1 MSDQFKPIAPL
12 PPTNEPYRV
21 AVRRLRWFKAAFL
34 RFVETQEDELGCE
47 FSVDEAR
54 IAAVFVRWLERI
66 DRQRPRDKSERPA
79 FFAFAA
85 SLMFRELIADMP
97 IKARGPTTKP
107 DPDAPSAFWPEGY
120 VCTMF
125 CLSVHAAAMEQEFN
139 LQTHL
144 APDIDNI
151 RSWWSFRENV
161 REDNSFA
168 AGFLQKMLGY
178 EPNWFMPA
186 SFVSR
191 IGDWLV
197 FPEATS
203 NGETLQRL

>member
-1 MSDQFKPIAPL
+1 MSDQIKPIATL

-34 RFVETQEDELGCE
+34 RFVEIQEDELGCDFE
-47 FSVDEAR
+47 IEETK
-54 IAAVFVRWLERI
+54 IAAVFVRWLEMI
-66 DRQRPRDKSERPA
+66 DRQRPSDKSERPA

-97 IKARGPTTKP
+97 IKARGPATKQ
-107 DPDAPSAFWPEGY
+107 DADAPGAFWPEGY

-125 CLSVHAAAMEQEFN
+125 CLSVHAAAMEQEFH
-139 LQTHL
+139 LQTHV
-144 APDIDNI
+144 APDIGNI
-151 RSWWSFRENV
+151 RSWWSFRENAL
-161 REDNSFA
+161 ENGGFA

-191 IGDWLV
+191 IGDWMV
-197 FPEATS
+197 SPEATS
-203 NGETLQRL
+203 KDETLRRL

>member
-1 MSDQFKPIAPL
+1 MSEQFKPMASL

-21 AVRRLRWFKAAFL
+21 AVRRLRWFKAAFT
-34 RFVETQEDELGCE
+34 RFVETLEAELGCE
-47 FSVDEAR
+47 FTVDETK
-54 IAAVFVRWLERI
+54 IAAVFVRWLEMI
-66 DRQRPRDKSERPA
+66 DRQRPNDKSERPA

-97 IKARGPTTKP
+97 IKALGPATKQK
-107 DPDAPSAFWPEGY
+107 PDAPSAFWPEGY

-125 CLSVHAAAMEQEFN
+125 CLSVHAAAMEQEFH
-139 LQTHL
+139 LQTHI
-144 APDIDNI
+144 APDIGNI
-151 RSWWSFRENV
+151 RSWWSFRENAL
-161 REDNSFA
+161 ENGGFA

-186 SFVSR
+186 SFIAR

-197 FPEATS
+197 SPETTS
-203 NGETLQRL
+203 DNQTTQGL